1 MTKNISNIHGLET
14 LLEDIQNQKYKAAIF
29 DIDGTL
35 IDSMPIWED
44 LDSEFLKTQGIELS
58 EQEKKELNDTM
69 WTMTVDEGIRYLKE
83 TYKLELSEEAIGK
96 ALSAIIE
103 QFYTNEVPA
112 KEHVAGLVKV
122 LHGEGIPMAL
132 ATVGEP
138 SYETAAL
145 KRLGLLEC
153 FDAMCDCNS
162 LGTTK
167 RDAFIYETAARLL
180 LGGEGES
187 ANSAAGESEPASSSA
202 QAAESA
208 ATSESALEAESAA
221 ESNAAVL
228 VIEDVLH
235 ALTAAKAAGF
245 TTVAVEDAA
254 SAKDKARI
262 LEVSDYYL
270 SN

>member
-1 MTKNISNIHGLET
+1 MIMNNTSTHIRGMED
-14 LLEDIQNQKYKAAIF
+14 LLEDIQNHKYTAAIF

-44 LDSEFLKTQGIELS
+44 LDAEFLKTQGIELS
-58 EQEKKELNDTM
+58 EHEKQELNETM

-83 TYKLELSEEAIGK
+83 TYQLELSEEAIGK
-96 ALSAIIE
+96 ALSDVVE
-103 QFYTNEVPA
+103 QFYTDEVPA
-112 KEHVAGLVKV
+112 KQDVAGLVEA
-122 LHGEGIPMAL
+122 LHDAGVPMAL

-145 KRLGLLEC
+145 KRLGLFDH

-167 RDAFIYETAARLL
+167 REAFVYETAARLL
-180 LGGEGES
+180 LGSESGGEPAAASEP
-187 ANSAAGESEPASSSA
+187 AGESGPS
-202 QAAESA
+202 
-208 ATSESALEAESAA
+208 

-235 ALTAAKAAGF
+235 ALQAAKQAGF
-245 TTVAVEDAA
+245 TTVAVEDDA
-254 SAKDKARI
+254 SVKDKPAI
-262 LEVSDYYL
+262 LEMVDYYL

>member
-58 EQEKKELNDTM
+58 EGEKQELNETM

-83 TYKLELSEEAIGK
+83 TFHLELSEEEIGK

-122 LHGEGIPMAL
+122 LHEVGIPMAL

-180 LGGEGES
+180 LGSG
-187 ANSAAGESEPASSSA
+187 AGES
-202 QAAESA
+202 
-208 ATSESALEAESAA
+208 
-221 ESNAAVL
+221 VL

-235 ALTAAKAAGF
+235 ALEAAKQAGF

>member
-1 MTKNISNIHGLET
+1 MIMNNTSTHIRGMED
-14 LLEDIQNQKYKAAIF
+14 LLEDVQNHKYIAAIF

-44 LDSEFLKTQGIELS
+44 LDADFLKTQGIELS
-58 EQEKKELNDTM
+58 EHEKQELNETM
-69 WTMTVDEGIRYLKE
+69 WSMTVDEGIRYLKK
-83 TYKLELSEEAIGK
+83 TYQLELSEEAIGK
-96 ALSAIIE
+96 ALSDVVE
-103 QFYTNEVPA
+103 QFYTDEVPA
-112 KEHVAGLVKV
+112 KQDVAGLVEA
-122 LHGEGIPMAL
+122 LHDAGIPMAL

-145 KRLGLLEC
+145 KRLGLFDH

-167 RDAFIYETAARLL
+167 N
-180 LGGEGES
+180 GGEPAAASEP
-187 ANSAAGESEPASSSA
+187 AGESGP
-202 QAAESA
+202 
-208 ATSESALEAESAA
+208 A

-235 ALTAAKAAGF
+235 ALQAAKQAGF

-254 SAKDKARI
+254 SAKDKPRI
-262 LEVSDYYL
+262 LEVSDFYIKKDQ
-270 SN
+270 

>member
-1 MTKNISNIHGLET
+1 MKNNTTNIHGLET
-14 LLEDIQNQKYKAAIF
+14 LLEDIQNHKYQAAIF

-44 LDSEFLKTQGIELS
+44 LDADFLKTQGIELS
-58 EQEKKELNDTM
+58 EGEKQELNETM
-69 WTMTVDEGIRYLKE
+69 WTMTVDEGIRYLRE
-83 TYKLELSEEAIGK
+83 TFHLELSEEEIGK

-122 LHGEGIPMAL
+122 LHEEGIPMAL

-167 RDAFIYETAARLL
+167 RDAFIYETAAKLL

-187 ANSAAGESEPASSSA
+187 VNSAAGESEPANLSA

-208 ATSESALEAESAA
+208 ATSEIALAAESAA
-221 ESNAAVL
+221 EGNAGVL

-235 ALTAAKAAGF
+235 ALEAAKQAGF
-245 TTVAVEDAA
+245 TTVAVEDDA
-254 SAKDKARI
+254 SAKDKDRI
-262 LEVSDYYL
+262 L
-270 SN
+270 

>member
-1 MTKNISNIHGLET
+1 MIMNNTSTHIRGMED
-14 LLEDIQNQKYKAAIF
+14 LLEDVQNQKYKAAIF

-44 LDSEFLKTQGIELS
+44 LDADFLKTQGIELS
-58 EQEKKELNDTM
+58 EHEKQELNETM
-69 WTMTVDEGIRYLKE
+69 WSMTVDEGVKYLRE
-83 TYKLELSEEAIGK
+83 TFHLALSEEEISK
-96 ALSAIIE
+96 ALADVIE
-103 QFYTNEVPA
+103 HFYVYEVPA
-112 KEHVAGLVKV
+112 KPGMPELVKV
-122 LHGEGIPMAL
+122 LHDEGIPMAL

-145 KRLGLLEC
+145 KRLGLFDH

-167 RDAFIYETAARLL
+167 REAFVYETAARLL
-180 LGGEGES
+180 LGSESGGEPAAASEP
-187 ANSAAGESEPASSSA
+187 AGESN
-202 QAAESA
+202 
-208 ATSESALEAESAA
+208 AA

-235 ALTAAKAAGF
+235 ALEAAKQAGF
-245 TTVAVEDAA
+245 TTVAVEDDA
-254 SAKDKARI
+254 SVKDKPAI
-262 LEVSDYYL
+262 LEMADYYL

>member
-1 MTKNISNIHGLET
+1 MIMNNTSTHIRGMED
-14 LLEDIQNQKYKAAIF
+14 LLEDIQNNKYSAAIF

-44 LDSEFLKTQGIELS
+44 LDADFLKTQGIELS
-58 EQEKKELNDTM
+58 EHEKQELNETM
-69 WTMTVDEGIRYLKE
+69 WSMTVDEGIRYLKE
-83 TYKLELSEEAIGK
+83 TYQLELSEEAIGK
-96 ALSAIIE
+96 ALSDVVE
-103 QFYTNEVPA
+103 QFYTDEVPA
-112 KEHVAGLVKV
+112 KQDVARLVEA
-122 LHGEGIPMAL
+122 LHDAGVPMAL

-145 KRLGLLEC
+145 KRLGLFDH

-167 RDAFIYETAARLL
+167 REAFVYETAARLL
-180 LGGEGES
+180 LGSESGGEPAAASEP
-187 ANSAAGESEPASSSA
+187 AGESGP
-202 QAAESA
+202 
-208 ATSESALEAESAA
+208 A

-235 ALTAAKAAGF
+235 ALQAAKQAGF

-254 SAKDKARI
+254 SAKDKPHI
-262 LEVSDYYL
+262 LEVSDFYIKKDQ
-270 SN
+270 

>member
-1 MTKNISNIHGLET
+1 MIMNNTSTHIRGMED
-14 LLEDIQNQKYKAAIF
+14 LLEDVQNHKYTAAIF

-44 LDSEFLKTQGIELS
+44 LDADFLKTQGIELS
-58 EQEKKELNDTM
+58 EHEKQELNETM
-69 WTMTVDEGIRYLKE
+69 WSMTVDEGIRYLKE
-83 TYKLELSEEAIGK
+83 TYHLELSEEAIGK
-96 ALSAIIE
+96 ALSDVVE
-103 QFYTNEVPA
+103 QFYTDEVPA
-112 KEHVAGLVKV
+112 KQDVAGLVEA
-122 LHGEGIPMAL
+122 LHDAGVPMAL

-145 KRLGLLEC
+145 KRLGLFDH

-167 RDAFIYETAARLL
+167 REAFVYETAARLL
-180 LGGEGES
+180 LGSESGGEPAAASEP
-187 ANSAAGESEPASSSA
+187 AGESGP
-202 QAAESA
+202 
-208 ATSESALEAESAA
+208 A

-235 ALTAAKAAGF
+235 ALQAAKQAGF
-245 TTVAVEDAA
+245 TTVAVEDDA
-254 SAKDKARI
+254 SVKDKPAI
-262 LEVSDYYL
+262 LEMVDYYL

>member
-44 LDSEFLKTQGIELS
+44 LDSEFLKTQGI
-58 EQEKKELNDTM
+58 D
-69 WTMTVDEGIRYLKE
+69 VDEGVKYLRE
-83 TYKLELSEEAIGK
+83 TFHLALSEEEISK
-96 ALSAIIE
+96 ALADVIE
-103 QFYTNEVPA
+103 HFYVYEVPA
-112 KEHVAGLVKV
+112 KPGMPELVKV
-122 LHGEGIPMAL
+122 LHDEGIPMAL
-132 ATVGEP
+132 STVGEP

-145 KRLGLLEC
+145 KRLGL
-153 FDAMCDCNS
+153 FDYFDSMHDCNS

-167 RDAFIYETAARLL
+167 REAR
-180 LGGEGES
+180 
-187 ANSAAGESEPASSSA
+187 A

-221 ESNAAVL
+221 ESNASVL

-235 ALTAAKAAGF
+235 ALEAAKQAGF

>member
-44 LDSEFLKTQGIELS
+44 LDADFLKTQGIELS
-58 EQEKKELNDTM
+58 EGEKQELNDTM
-69 WTMTVDEGIRYLKE
+69 WTMTVDEGVKYLRE
-83 TYKLELSEEAIGK
+83 TFHLALSEEEISK
-96 ALSAIIE
+96 ALADVIE
-103 QFYTNEVPA
+103 HFYVYKVPA
-112 KEHVAGLVKV
+112 KPGMPELVKV
-122 LHGEGIPMAL
+122 LHDEGIPMAL

-145 KRLGLLEC
+145 KRLGLFDH

-167 RDAFIYETAARLL
+167 REAFVYETAARLL
-180 LGGEGES
+180 LGSERGGEPAAASEP
-187 ANSAAGESEPASSSA
+187 AGESGP
-202 QAAESA
+202 
-208 ATSESALEAESAA
+208 A

-235 ALTAAKAAGF
+235 ALQAAKQAGF
-245 TTVAVEDAA
+245 TTVAVEDDA
-254 SAKDKARI
+254 SVKDKPAI
-262 LEVSDYYL
+262 LETADYYL

>member
-1 MTKNISNIHGLET
+1 MKNNTTNIHGLET
-14 LLEDIQNQKYKAAIF
+14 LLEDIQNHKYQAAIF

-44 LDSEFLKTQGIELS
+44 LDADFLKTQGIELS
-58 EQEKKELNDTM
+58 EGEKQELNETM
-69 WTMTVDEGIRYLKE
+69 WTMTVDEGIRYLRE
-83 TYKLELSEEAIGK
+83 TFHLELSEEEIGK

-122 LHGEGIPMAL
+122 LHEEGIPMAL

-167 RDAFIYETAARLL
+167 RDAFIYETAAKLL
-180 LGGEGES
+180 LGVEGES
-187 ANSAAGESEPASSSA
+187 VNSAAGESEPANLSA

-208 ATSESALEAESAA
+208 ATSESALAAESAA
-221 ESNAAVL
+221 EGNAAVL

-235 ALTAAKAAGF
+235 ALEAAKQAGF
-245 TTVAVEDAA
+245 TTVAVEDDA
-254 SAKDKARI
+254 SAKDKDRI

-270 SN
+270 S

>member
-1 MTKNISNIHGLET
+1 MSNTSNILCLET

-44 LDSEFLKTQGIELS
+44 LDADFLKTQGIELS
-58 EQEKKELNDTM
+58 EHEKHELNETM
-69 WTMTVDEGIRYLKE
+69 WSMTVDEGITYLKE
-83 TYKLELSEEAIGK
+83 TYKLELSEEEISK
-96 ALSAIIE
+96 ALSDAIE

-112 KEHVAGLVKV
+112 KEHVAELVEALQEAGV
-122 LHGEGIPMAL
+122 PMAL

-138 SYETAAL
+138 THETAAL
-145 KRLGLLEC
+145 KRLGLL
-153 FDAMCDCNS
+153 DAFTALYDCNS

-167 RDAFIYETAARLL
+167 REALIYETAAQAL
-180 LGGEGES
+180 LGPSG
-187 ANSAAGESEPASSSA
+187 ARAS
-202 QAAESA
+202 
-208 ATSESALEAESAA
+208 
-221 ESNAAVL
+221 VL

-235 ALTAAKAAGF
+235 ALQAAKAAGF

-262 LEVSDYYL
+262 FEVADYCL
-270 SN
+270 S

>member
-1 MTKNISNIHGLET
+1 MIMNNTSTHIRGMED
-14 LLEDIQNQKYKAAIF
+14 LLEDVQNHKYIAAIF

-44 LDSEFLKTQGIELS
+44 LDADFLKTQGIELS
-58 EQEKKELNDTM
+58 EHEKQELNETM
-69 WTMTVDEGIRYLKE
+69 WSMTVDEGIRYLKE
-83 TYKLELSEEAIGK
+83 TYQLELSEEAIGK
-96 ALSAIIE
+96 ALSDVVE
-103 QFYTNEVPA
+103 QFYTDEVPA
-112 KEHVAGLVKV
+112 KQDVAGLVEA
-122 LHGEGIPMAL
+122 LHDAGIPMAL

-145 KRLGLLEC
+145 KRLGLFDH

-167 RDAFIYETAARLL
+167 REAFVYETAARLL
-180 LGGEGES
+180 LGSENGGEPAAASEP
-187 ANSAAGESEPASSSA
+187 AGESGP
-202 QAAESA
+202 
-208 ATSESALEAESAA
+208 A

-235 ALTAAKAAGF
+235 ALQAAKQAGF

-254 SAKDKARI
+254 SAKDKPRI
-262 LEVSDYYL
+262 LEVSDFYIKKDQ
-270 SN
+270 

>member
-1 MTKNISNIHGLET
+1 MIMNNTSTHIRGMED
-14 LLEDIQNQKYKAAIF
+14 LLEDVQNHKYTAAIF

-44 LDSEFLKTQGIELS
+44 LDADFLKTQGIELS
-58 EQEKKELNDTM
+58 EHEKQELNETM
-69 WTMTVDEGIRYLKE
+69 WSMTVDEGIRYLKE
-83 TYKLELSEEAIGK
+83 TYHLELSEEAIGK
-96 ALSAIIE
+96 ALSDVVE
-103 QFYTNEVPA
+103 QFYTDEVPA
-112 KEHVAGLVKV
+112 KQDVAGLVEA
-122 LHGEGIPMAL
+122 LHDAGVPMAL

-145 KRLGLLEC
+145 KRLGLFDH

-167 RDAFIYETAARLL
+167 REAFVYETAARLL
-180 LGGEGES
+180 LGSESGGEPAAASEP
-187 ANSAAGESEPASSSA
+187 AGESGP
-202 QAAESA
+202 
-208 ATSESALEAESAA
+208 A

-235 ALTAAKAAGF
+235 ALQAAKQAGF

-254 SAKDKARI
+254 SAKDKPRI
-262 LEVSDYYL
+262 LEVSDFYIKKDQ
-270 SN
+270 

>member
-58 EQEKKELNDTM
+58 EQEKNELNDTM
-69 WTMTVDEGIRYLKE
+69 WTMTVDEGVKYLRE
-83 TYKLELSEEAIGK
+83 TFHLALSEEEISK
-96 ALSAIIE
+96 ALADVIE
-103 QFYTNEVPA
+103 HFYVYEVPA
-112 KEHVAGLVKV
+112 KPGMPELVKV
-122 LHGEGIPMAL
+122 LHDEGIPMAL
-132 ATVGEP
+132 STVGEP

-145 KRLGLLEC
+145 KRLGLFDH

-167 RDAFIYETAARLL
+167 REAFVYETAARLL
-180 LGGEGES
+180 LGSESGGEPAAASEP
-187 ANSAAGESEPASSSA
+187 AGESN
-202 QAAESA
+202 
-208 ATSESALEAESAA
+208 AA

-235 ALTAAKAAGF
+235 ALQAAKQAGF
-245 TTVAVEDAA
+245 TTVAVEDDA
-254 SAKDKARI
+254 SVKDKPAI
-262 LEVSDYYL
+262 LEMADYYL

>member
-1 MTKNISNIHGLET
+1 MIMNNTSTHIRGMED
-14 LLEDIQNQKYKAAIF
+14 LLEDVQNHKYIAAIF

-44 LDSEFLKTQGIELS
+44 LDADFLKTQGIELS
-58 EQEKKELNDTM
+58 EHEKQELNETM
-69 WTMTVDEGIRYLKE
+69 WSMTVDEGIRYLKK
-83 TYKLELSEEAIGK
+83 TYQLELSEEAIGK
-96 ALSAIIE
+96 ALSDVVE
-103 QFYTNEVPA
+103 QFYTDEVPA
-112 KEHVAGLVKV
+112 KQDVAGLVEA
-122 LHGEGIPMAL
+122 LHDAGIPMAL

-145 KRLGLLEC
+145 KRLGLFDH

-167 RDAFIYETAARLL
+167 REAFVYETAARLL
-180 LGGEGES
+180 LGSENGGEPAAASEP
-187 ANSAAGESEPASSSA
+187 AGESGP
-202 QAAESA
+202 
-208 ATSESALEAESAA
+208 A

-235 ALTAAKAAGF
+235 ALQAAKQAGF

-254 SAKDKARI
+254 SAKDKPRI
-262 LEVSDYYL
+262 LEVSDFYIKKDQ
-270 SN
+270 

>member
-1 MTKNISNIHGLET
+1 MNNNTSHIRGLED
-14 LLEDIQNQKYKAAIF
+14 LLEDIRNHKYNAAIF

-44 LDSEFLKTQGIELS
+44 LDADFLKTQGIELS
-58 EQEKKELNDTM
+58 EHEKHELNETM
-69 WTMTVDEGIRYLKE
+69 WSMTVDEGIKYLKE
-83 TYKLELSEEAIGK
+83 TYQLELSEEEISK
-96 ALSAIIE
+96 ALSDAIE

-122 LHGEGIPMAL
+122 LHDEGIPMAL
-132 ATVGEP
+132 ATVGEL

-145 KRLGLLEC
+145 KRLGLLDC

-162 LGTTK
+162 LGTNK

-180 LGGEGES
+180 LGSEGES
-187 ANSAAGESEPASSSA
+187 ERTAASAIEPAAPSA
-202 QAAESA
+202 QEES
-208 ATSESALEAESAA
+208 A
-221 ESNAAVL
+221 ESNASVL

-235 ALTAAKAAGF
+235 ALEAAKQAGF
-245 TTVAVEDAA
+245 TTVAVEDDA

-262 LEVSDYYL
+262 LEAANYYL

>member
-1 MTKNISNIHGLET
+1 MIMNNTSTHIRGMED
-14 LLEDIQNQKYKAAIF
+14 LLEDIQNHKYTAAIF

-44 LDSEFLKTQGIELS
+44 LDADFLKTQGIELS
-58 EQEKKELNDTM
+58 EHEKQELNETM
-69 WTMTVDEGIRYLKE
+69 WSMTVDEGIRYLKE
-83 TYKLELSEEAIGK
+83 TYHLELSEEAIGN
-96 ALSAIIE
+96 ALSDVVE
-103 QFYTNEVPA
+103 QFYTDEVPA
-112 KEHVAGLVKV
+112 KQDVAGLVEA
-122 LHGEGIPMAL
+122 LHDAGVPMAL

-145 KRLGLLEC
+145 KRLGLFDH

-167 RDAFIYETAARLL
+167 REAFVYETAARLL
-180 LGGEGES
+180 LGSESGGEPAAASEP
-187 ANSAAGESEPASSSA
+187 AGESGP
-202 QAAESA
+202 
-208 ATSESALEAESAA
+208 A

-235 ALTAAKAAGF
+235 ALQAAKQAGF

-254 SAKDKARI
+254 SAKDKPRI
-262 LEVSDYYL
+262 LEVSDFYIKKDQ
-270 SN
+270 

>member
-1 MTKNISNIHGLET
+1 MIMNNTSTHIRGMED
-14 LLEDIQNQKYKAAIF
+14 LLEDVQNHKYTAAIF

-44 LDSEFLKTQGIELS
+44 LDADFLKTQGIELS
-58 EQEKKELNDTM
+58 EHEKQELNETM
-69 WTMTVDEGIRYLKE
+69 WSMTVDEGIRYLKE
-83 TYKLELSEEAIGK
+83 TYHLELSEEAIGK
-96 ALSAIIE
+96 ALSDVVE
-103 QFYTNEVPA
+103 QFYTDEVPA
-112 KEHVAGLVKV
+112 KQDVAGLVEA
-122 LHGEGIPMAL
+122 LHDAGVPMAL

-145 KRLGLLEC
+145 KRLGLFDH

-167 RDAFIYETAARLL
+167 REAFVYETAARLL
-180 LGGEGES
+180 LGSESGGEPAAASEP
-187 ANSAAGESEPASSSA
+187 AGESN
-202 QAAESA
+202 
-208 ATSESALEAESAA
+208 AA

-235 ALTAAKAAGF
+235 ALQAAKQAGF
-245 TTVAVEDAA
+245 TTVAVEDDA
-254 SAKDKARI
+254 SVKDKPAI
-262 LEVSDYYL
+262 LEMVDYYL

>member
-14 LLEDIQNQKYKAAIF
+14 LLEDIRNHKYNAAIF

-44 LDSEFLKTQGIELS
+44 LDADFLKTQGIELT
-58 EQEKKELNDTM
+58 EHEKHELNETM

-96 ALSAIIE
+96 ALSDAIE
-103 QFYTNEVPA
+103 QFYTNQVPA

-122 LHGEGIPMAL
+122 LHDAGIPMAL

-145 KRLGLLEC
+145 KRLGLLDC

-221 ESNAAVL
+221 ESNADIL
-228 VIEDVLH
+228 VFEDVLH

-254 SAKDKARI
+254 SAKDRQRI
-262 LEVSDYYL
+262 LEVSDYL
-270 SN
+270 I

>member
-1 MTKNISNIHGLET
+1 MIMNNTSTHIRGMED
-14 LLEDIQNQKYKAAIF
+14 LLEDVQNHKYTAAIF

-44 LDSEFLKTQGIELS
+44 LDAEFLKTQGIELS
-58 EQEKKELNDTM
+58 EQEKHELNDTM
-69 WTMTVDEGIRYLKE
+69 WTMTVDEGVKYLRE
-83 TYKLELSEEAIGK
+83 TFHLSLTEDGICK
-96 ALSAIIE
+96 ALADIIE
-103 QFYTNEVPA
+103 HFYVYEVPA
-112 KEHVAGLVKV
+112 KPGMPELVKA
-122 LHGEGIPMAL
+122 LHDAGIPMAL

-145 KRLGLLEC
+145 KRLGLFDH

-167 RDAFIYETAARLL
+167 REAFVYETAARLL
-180 LGGEGES
+180 LGSERGGEPAAASEP
-187 ANSAAGESEPASSSA
+187 AGESGP
-202 QAAESA
+202 
-208 ATSESALEAESAA
+208 A

-235 ALTAAKAAGF
+235 ALQAAKQAGF
-245 TTVAVEDAA
+245 TTVAVEDDA
-254 SAKDKARI
+254 SVKDKPAI
-262 LEVSDYYL
+262 LETADYYL

>member
-1 MTKNISNIHGLET
+1 MNNNTSHIRGLED
-14 LLEDIQNQKYKAAIF
+14 LLEDIQNHKYNAAIF

-44 LDSEFLKTQGIELS
+44 LDADFLKTQGIELS
-58 EQEKKELNDTM
+58 EQEKRDLNETM
-69 WTMTVDEGIRYLKE
+69 WTMTVDEGITYLKE
-83 TYKLELSEEAIGK
+83 TYKLELSGEEISK
-96 ALSAIIE
+96 ALSDAIE
-103 QFYTNEVPA
+103 QFYTNQVPA

-122 LHGEGIPMAL
+122 LHDEGIPMAL
-132 ATVGEP
+132 ATVGEL

-145 KRLGLLEC
+145 KRLGLLDC

-180 LGGEGES
+180 LGSEGES
-187 ANSAAGESEPASSSA
+187 ANSAAVESEPASSSA

-208 ATSESALEAESAA
+208 ATSESALKAESAA
-221 ESNAAVL
+221 ESNATVL

-235 ALTAAKAAGF
+235 ALEAAKQAGF
-245 TTVAVEDAA
+245 TTVAVEDDA

-262 LEVSDYYL
+262 LEAASYYL